1 MNNKINIEELKYLV
15 PDYITGQISDSDK
28 AAVEEALKSSAELRE
43 FHSELKSTFEF
54 VGAVKFEEP
63 SPQYFNNLLPRIHQ
77 RVEEQESK
85 KFSWDKIASLWKVLV
100 PVAAIIV
107 IALVYYMVKQS
118 DIQLTKDEQ
127 KKIENVKKDSSRDN
141 NKQEK
146 QPESQQKES
155 NEKDVKQPDEN
166 NIVKDKG
173 IRTPNNVKERK
184 AFRIDENN
192 TAKDE
197 TPVKENNE
205 QQIPVNE
212 EMAAIETEDVS
223 VFSNGEGAGLDEE
236 LENDLKKLDNKELD
250 GLLKELQ
257 NSNL

>member
-1 MNNKINIEELKYLV
+1 MNNKLNIEELKYLI
-15 PDYITGQISDSDK
+15 PDYITGQISDADK
-28 AAVEEALKSSAELRE
+28 AAVEEALKQSSELRE
-43 FHSELKSTFEF
+43 FHNELKGTFEF
-54 VGAVKFEEP
+54 VATVKFEEP

-77 RVEEQESK
+77 RIEEREAK
-85 KFSWDKIASLWKVLV
+85 KFSWDKVASFWKVLV
-100 PVAAIIV
+100 PVAAIVV

-118 DIQLTKDEQ
+118 DTQMTKDEQ

-166 NIVKDKG
+166 NIVKEHD

-184 AFRIDENN
+184 AFRIEENN

-197 TPVKENNE
+197 TPVNDNND
-205 QQIPVNE
+205 QQLPVNE